1 MLTESGEGHGR
12 AKVLCVRSQAMET
25 LLDEA
30 LSVYDTTALHD
41 GRVALRKARFG
52 LFDGYLAIDSRSAR
66 AAVLTWQG
74 IRGFDS
80 NTPFVLVTSEALPD
94 DVALKAGYDAHL
106 RFPEDIPMLRSVMD
120 TLLRYAAQRAL
131 DARVEEAKAVS
142 RELHARLADLSR
154 RVSLSRQSF
163 ARAQE
168 HVMRAYGLHAFT
180 RAGGTPAS
188 FDRCWQETFDD
199 MLKAV
204 LRGAG
209 SGYRALRPALPA
221 RAPVP

>member
-1 MLTESGEGHGR
+1 
-12 AKVLCVRSQAMET
+12 
-25 LLDEA
+25 
-30 LSVYDTTALHD
+30 
-41 GRVALRKARFG
+41 
-52 LFDGYLAIDSRSAR
+52 
-66 AAVLTWQG
+66 
-74 IRGFDS
+74 
-80 NTPFVLVTSEALPD
+80 
-94 DVALKAGYDAHL
+94 
-106 RFPEDIPMLRSVMD
+106 MLRSVMD

-199 MLKAV
+199 MLKASYE
-204 LRGAG
+204 A
-209 SGYRALRPALPA
+209 PAQDIE
-221 RAPVP
+221 R